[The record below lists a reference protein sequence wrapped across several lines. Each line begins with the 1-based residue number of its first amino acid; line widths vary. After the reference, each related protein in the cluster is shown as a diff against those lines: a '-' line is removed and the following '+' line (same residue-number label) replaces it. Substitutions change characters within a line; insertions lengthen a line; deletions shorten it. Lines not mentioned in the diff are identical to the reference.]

1 MKIIARRN
9 ILNAMT
15 KKIIISDIEI
25 EVNRKKIKNM
35 YLKVSRH
42 DGKVRISAPTRTK
55 DEAIIKFATNKIDW
69 IKRQILI
76 YEKTYHQYEINY
88 IDGEVHYVW
97 GKPYILKINN
107 GSKGRVDIIDNI
119 LILTLGNDGR
129 GEKCKK
135 LLMDWYRSQLR
146 ARLPELFEKWESIIG
161 VKAEAVTIR
170 NMKSRWGSCNTRDKR
185 ISINLQL
192 AKRPIMCLEYV
203 VVHELVH
210 LLEASHN
217 HIFKGYMDKY
227 LPEWR
232 GIKRTLRSV

>member
-1 MKIIARRN
+1 
-9 ILNAMT
+9 MT
-15 KKIIISDIEI
+15 KKIIVSNIEI
-25 EVNRKKIKNM
+25 DINRKNIKNM
-35 YLKVSRH
+35 YLRVSGH
-42 DGKVRISAPTRTK
+42 DGRVSISAPLRMK
-55 DEAIIKFATNKIDW
+55 NEEIIKFVTNKIQW
-69 IKRQILI
+69 IEKQKRKFENSNI
-76 YEKTYHQYEINY
+76 QYKY
-88 IDGEVHYVW
+88 DYVDGEIHYLW
-97 GKPYILKINN
+97 GKPYVLRIVT
-107 GSKGRVDIIDNI
+107 GSKCRTDIIDDSF
-119 LILTLGNDGR
+119 ILTIKNDCTAEQR
-129 GEKCKK
+129 EK
-135 LLMDWYRSQLR
+135 LLTEWYRRQLKDK
-146 ARLPELFEKWESIIG
+146 LPVLFDKWEKIIG
-161 VKAEAVTIR
+161 VHAESVSIR